1 MKAYLKKGKSA
12 ICSSILNNG
21 LSKFSLEIL
30 EYCGASSPSNIIER
44 EQYYLDTLKPEYNIL
59 KIAGSPLGR
68 KHSEESRAKM
78 NASHMG
84 KILSEKTKALMSEK
98 KKGENH
104 PLFGKTRSES
114 TKSKI
119 SVAML
124 SAQKG
129 CVEVMDKE
137 TGKTTIYFSNCQAAR
152 AIGCS
157 EFTVRKYIKSQMPY
171 KGR

>member
-1 MKAYLKKGKSA
+1 
-12 ICSSILNNG
+12 
-21 LSKFSLEIL
+21 
-30 EYCGASSPSNIIER
+30 
-44 EQYYLDTLKPEYNIL
+44 
-59 KIAGSPLGR
+59 
-68 KHSEESRAKM
+68 M
-78 NASHMG
+78 NASHKG
-84 KILSEKTKALMSEK
+84 KTLSEETKALMSEK

-124 SAQKG
+124 SGQKG

-137 TGKTTIYFSNCQAAR
+137 TGKTTIYSSNCQAAR
-152 AIGCS
+152 AIECS